1 MMVLTYSSARSR
13 SVISFSSVAAMRDA
27 QPALPASVR
36 VRGDLGVMDARASPR
51 RDAEIRPISSD
62 ADHLSARDLRQLKS
76 SLRLPD
82 SKQLIG
88 QSRIGTL
95 SMCPFLPGLPQTE
108 PTPQFKER
116 QDQQRQPD
124 EPSNHQRD
132 HEHADAGPCQRDH
145 SSHLLEVDGEPPGR
159 FWPMSATTSTSANPR

>member
-76 SLRLPD
+76 SMRLPD

-88 QSRIGTL
+88 QSWIRSLYLFPLI
-95 SMCPFLPGLPQTE
+95 SGLTTTTPY
-108 PTPQFKER
+108 PT
-116 QDQQRQPD
+116 
-124 EPSNHQRD
+124 
-132 HEHADAGPCQRDH
+132 
-145 SSHLLEVDGEPPGR
+145 
-159 FWPMSATTSTSANPR
+159 